1 MTTIHIP
8 KTIEDAKTVLDG
20 LGALLTAKQW
30 ERAAIVYAFTEE
42 GTNGR
47 PAKPR
52 NTERFSPVAFAGLG
66 ITGLASDNT
75 VRAYRKA
82 WQSAMEKGAP
92 DITPGDV
99 ISVPDLPWK
108 DVFGEATPVVQE
120 RVARAY
126 IAKNPQVVAEAM
138 KAVPAVAD
146 AAVKAVVDDHDL
158 AEKHERMSNSK
169 RWTGQTVD
177 KGPHVPV
184 NTQPDFS
191 YDEKVQAAIKVL
203 HQALLDEQRGVWKPG
218 SGMGLLLNL
227 LMLNLNKRNEAVEA
241 ARPAVFKDI
250 DDFLKAARS

>member
-8 KTIEDAKTVLDG
+8 ESVEALKAG
-20 LGALLTAKQW
+20 LGGLDRLLTAKQW
-30 ERAAIVYAFTEE
+30 EKAATVFAWTRGDGRGGKDARNEHFSPTTFPTAILSRPQVTRYRAAWKSAADE
-42 GTNGR
+42 
-47 PAKPR
+47 
-52 NTERFSPVAFAGLG
+52 LG
-66 ITGLASDNT
+66 DPTML
-75 VRAYRKA
+75 
-82 WQSAMEKGAP
+82 
-92 DITPGDV
+92 DIHPGD
-99 ISVPDLPWK
+99 SVNLPDLTWK
-108 DVFGEATPVVQE
+108 DHFGEPTPEVQE
-120 RVARAY
+120 RVARTY
-126 IAKNPQVVAEAM
+126 IAKNPSVVAEAM

>member
-1 MTTIHIP
+1 MTTITIP
-8 KTIEDAKTVLDG
+8 KTIEAAKAVLDG

-138 KAVPAVAD
+138 KAVPAVAE

-184 NTQPDFS
+184 TTVPDFS
-191 YDEKVQAAIKVL
+191 QEKKVQAAIMVL
-203 HQALLDEQRGVWKPG
+203 HHALLDEQAGTFTIDPAL
-218 SGMGLLLNL
+218 GLMLSVLKLNL
-227 LMLNLNKRNEAVEA
+227 QKRDDAIA
-241 ARPAVFKDI
+241 SARPAVFKEI
-250 DDFLKAARS
+250 DEFLKAARA